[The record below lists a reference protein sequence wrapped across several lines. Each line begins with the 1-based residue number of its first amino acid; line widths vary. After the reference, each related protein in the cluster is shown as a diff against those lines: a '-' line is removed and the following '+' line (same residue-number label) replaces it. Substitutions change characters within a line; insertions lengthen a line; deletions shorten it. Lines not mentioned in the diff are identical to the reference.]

1 MRNKPNYNPTQYS
14 IEWAN
19 VMTTYL
25 KKQLAE
31 IALPSAPRPG
41 LNIKQTFKGVLSEL
55 ESREKWISRFTYW
68 YVNEAITRW
77 MGLTVHYARDVSL
90 SLLRTFYAEGLVDN
104 RTFLS
109 WLVQQMGIC
118 NLAQAGFVAR
128 LADEYVEGM
137 LVSRALTRPFLEVC
151 LAKSVEVCRF
161 SVSRWSFIQC
171 LMRGRLRAPPP
182 KNFCPIRRTSSET

>member
-1 MRNKPNYNPTQYS
+1 
-14 IEWAN
+14 
-19 VMTTYL
+19 MTTYL

-68 YVNEAITRW
+68 YVHEAIARRV
-77 MGLTVHYARDVSL
+77 GLTVHYARDVSL

-151 LAKSVEVCRF
+151 LAKSVEVCPF
-161 SVSRWSFIQC
+161 FHVTVVLHSMLGAC
-171 LMRGRLRAPPP
+171 RLRAPPP